1 MLSRLLAT
9 AVGRGSGARPP
20 SLLAGSR
27 ARFSM
32 MGRTAAFLR
41 PSSVDARG
49 LFRIRR
55 PCSQKQVPQLML
67 PSALWGSRAL
77 SVPLSRPLLGRQWAI
92 QEEGGASVTTSGSS
106 TSSGSRK
113 SQAGG
118 RRGVRRKVTKPE
130 GAGPV
135 VVFGPHRALPL
146 EAFEGQPVLVREELV
161 ALATELAAH
170 DDLYYNR
177 DKPLISDAE
186 YDALALRLAALE
198 DRRAARKHPFFLCVW
213 EYGYESIAPKGAPT
227 TQPHVMTPNTQASR
241 GCAGSARAGGLPLPE
256 RPRGRASPRGLNRS
270 IIGDRARGTGR
281 RALRPGGARLAD
293 AVPGQRVLA

>member
-9 AVGRGSGARPP
+9 AAAVGSGSGARPP

-27 ARFSM
+27 ARFSV

-41 PSSVDARG
+41 PSSGDARG

-77 SVPLSRPLLGRQWAI
+77 SAPLSRPRGRQWAI
-92 QEEGGASVTTSGSS
+92 QEEGGATVTTSGSS
-106 TSSGSRK
+106 ISSSRK
-113 SQAGG
+113 SQAAGPW
-118 RRGVRRKVTKPE
+118 GVRRKVTKAK

-135 VVFGPHRALPL
+135 VVPGPHRALPL

-177 DKPLISDAE
+177 DEPLISDAE

-198 DRRAARKHPFFLCVW
+198 DR
-213 EYGYESIAPKGAPT
+213 
-227 TQPHVMTPNTQASR
+227 
-241 GCAGSARAGGLPLPE
+241 
-256 RPRGRASPRGLNRS
+256 
-270 IIGDRARGTGR
+270 
-281 RALRPGGARLAD
+281 
-293 AVPGQRVLA
+293 